1 MWENCYTD
9 KTYLKGVIIMTEKF
23 LEYLDGLKELIT
35 IFESME
41 LSTEIMGEVE
51 LSEEQVEAVNAYL
64 EVMQN
69 AWEDSFLIMLENG
82 IKWIKHNKEVE

>member
-1 MWENCYTD
+1 
-9 KTYLKGVIIMTEKF
+9 
-23 LEYLDGLKELIT
+23 
-35 IFESME
+35 
-41 LSTEIMGEVE
+41 MGEVE

-69 AWEDSFLIMLENG
+69 AWEDSFLIMLEKG

>member
-1 MWENCYTD
+1 
-9 KTYLKGVIIMTEKF
+9 MTEKF

-41 LSTEIMGEVE
+41 LSTEIMSEVG
-51 LSEEQVEAVNAYL
+51 LTEEQVDAANAYL
-64 EVMQN
+64 KSMQN
-69 AWEDSFLIMLENG
+69 TWEDSFLIMLEKG

>member
-1 MWENCYTD
+1 
-9 KTYLKGVIIMTEKF
+9 MTEKF

-41 LSTEIMGEVE
+41 LSTKIMGEVE

-64 EVMQN
+64 KVMQN
-69 AWEDSFLIMLENG
+69 AWEDSFLTMLEHG

>member
-1 MWENCYTD
+1 M
-9 KTYLKGVIIMTEKF
+9 GEKF

-41 LSTEIMGEVE
+41 FSTEIMGEVG

-64 EVMQN
+64 EVIQN
-69 AWEDSFLIMLENG
+69 AWEDSFLIMLEKG
-82 IKWIKHNKEVE
+82 IKWIKHNKELKE

>member
-1 MWENCYTD
+1 
-9 KTYLKGVIIMTEKF
+9 MTEKF

-41 LSTEIMGEVE
+41 FSTEIMGEVG
-51 LSEEQVEAVNAYL
+51 LSEEQEEVVNAYL
-64 EVMQN
+64 KVMQN
-69 AWEDSFLIMLENG
+69 TWEDSFLIMLEKG